1 MSKKLNCTDW
11 FFITVLLLFAAGLR
25 ITGISYGQPD
35 PRYAPSTHPQQMIH
49 GQTPMQPDEYLSVS
63 IPLEMLVRGQ
73 LNPGFFEYPSFIT
86 YTNYFVFG
94 ITGAAE
100 GVSPENRAGV
110 GLREYAPFPLYVL
123 SRMYSVFG
131 GMLIVAAVYASTR
144 LAAGRLAALS
154 AALLAAVSFTLVQ
167 HSHYIK
173 PGMLPS
179 GFMMVAVWASFA
191 ALYTRNRR
199 RRVRMYLLAGAFTGL
214 ATTTRYNAVS
224 VGIILFLVGL
234 VLLYRHRTRAMLFSV
249 LGAWLLAPIV
259 FVIGTPYSVLD
270 FDRFSR
276 HFSYIT
282 GQFLTTGS
290 NVPSYFL
297 TDSLTGLLMMYR
309 FIFLFSLGIPA
320 GLAILFGLYGAWKK
334 RPTRVDFLADN
345 SRTLYAAIL
354 LVFLLAYSFVVLR
367 TIRPGHSDN
376 LLVLTLPQFILLAG
390 LGMGFL
396 HERLPLPSRWL
407 TTGLVL
413 LLIVMPLVLSVQT
426 VRMFCQPDTR
436 YIMQDWVYEHL
447 PLNSMIFLNGPYNVP
462 LDAADYPSEQALG
475 GYAESAENVLAT
487 GADYMI
493 FSDAWLFDLVR
504 SWEIVPDAV
513 AQSALDYRDSLDEQ
527 FEQIAYIDRPV
538 WTGSDWFMNMASYWH
553 NPGLVVYCLHEASCN
568 AVR

>member
-1 MSKKLNCTDW
+1 MSKQLNRTDW
-11 FFITVLLLFAAGLR
+11 VFITALLLFAAGLR

-35 PRYAPSTHPQQMIH
+35 PHYAPSTHPQQMIH

-63 IPLEMLVRGQ
+63 IPLEMLVRGR

-94 ITGAAE
+94 ITGATE
-100 GVSPENRAGV
+100 DISPENRAGV
-110 GLREYAPFPLYVL
+110 GLREYAPFQLYVL

-131 GMLIVAAVYASTR
+131 GMLIVAAVYATTR
-144 LAAGRLAALS
+144 LAAGRFAALS

-179 GFMMVAVWASFA
+179 GFMLVAVWASFA
-191 ALYTRNRR
+191 ALYTRNQRR
-199 RRVRMYLLAGAFTGL
+199 RMRMYLLAGAVTGL

-234 VLLYRHRTRAMLFSV
+234 VLLYRHRTRAMLFAV
-249 LGAWLLAPIV
+249 LGSWLLAPIV
-259 FVIGTPYSVLD
+259 FIMGTPYAVLD
-270 FDRFSR
+270 FDKFYE

-290 NVPSYFL
+290 NVPVFFL
-297 TDSLTGLLMMYR
+297 TDSLTGLLLMYR

-320 GLAILFGLYGAWKK
+320 ALAILFGLYGAWKK
-334 RPTRVDFLADN
+334 RPLRKDFLAEN
-345 SRTLYAAIL
+345 SRTLYAAIV

-396 HERLPLPSRWL
+396 RERLPLPSRL
-407 TTGLVL
+407 LMPGLVL
-413 LLIVMPLVLSVQT
+413 SLIVMPLVLSVQT

-436 YIMQDWVYEHL
+436 YIMQEWVYEHL
-447 PLNSMIFLNGPYNVP
+447 PPGSTIFLNGPYNVP
-462 LDAADYPSEQALG
+462 LDAADYPSEQVFG
-475 GYAESAENVLAT
+475 GYAESAEDVLAT

-504 SWEIVPDAV
+504 SWEIVPDTV
-513 AQSALDYRDSLDEQ
+513 VQSALDYRDSLDER
-527 FEQIAYIDRPV
+527 FKQIAYIERPL
-538 WTGSDWFMNMASYWH
+538 WTGSDWFMNMAAYWH
-553 NPGLVVYCLHEASCN
+553 NPGLVVYCLYEASCD
-568 AVR
+568 AVH